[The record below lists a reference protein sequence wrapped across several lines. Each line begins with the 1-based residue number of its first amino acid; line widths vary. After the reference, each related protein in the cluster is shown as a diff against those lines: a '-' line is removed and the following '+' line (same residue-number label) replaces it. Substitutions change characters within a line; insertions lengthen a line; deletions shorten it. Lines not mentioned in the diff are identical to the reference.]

1 MKWEQ
6 SLTDYMAYQDQHY
19 RNPAKLDNPVE
30 IEDMECLKRS
40 GQAARQAFSKL
51 AAAFGQA
58 FPDWTQG
65 RVSAWM
71 NQAQVAR
78 PHFWVYYFPP
88 ENRSASPSFAL
99 RLVSDQGVLTVCLEL
114 SFIERSRQ
122 EETLAQQARILEVPA
137 QQEAYYWVQ
146 DSDKQT
152 RRMTTSESHRQEL
165 VEAYEAGQVRK
176 VLLRQDMRPLA
187 DYGDLEAVVQ
197 DLVKAVAGFW
207 PLYQVT
213 QS

>member
-1 MKWEQ
+1 MKWVQ
-6 SLTDYMAYQDQHY
+6 SLTDYLIYQGQHY

-30 IEDMECLKRS
+30 IEGMENLKRS

-51 AAAFGQA
+51 ATAFRQA
-58 FPDWTQG
+58 FPDWTQA

-88 ENRSASPSFAL
+88 ENRLASPSFAL
-99 RLVSDQGVLTVCLEL
+99 RLVSDQGKLTVCLEL

-122 EETLAQQARILEVPA
+122 EQTLAQQARILEVPA
-137 QQEAYYWVQ
+137 PREAYYWVQ
-146 DSDKQT
+146 GSDKQT
-152 RRMTTSESHRQEL
+152 RRVTTSEGHRQEL
-165 VEAYEAGQVRK
+165 VQAYEAGQVRK
-176 VLLRQDMRPLA
+176 VLLRQDMHPLS
-187 DYGDLEAVVQ
+187 DYSDLEALVQ

>member
-1 MKWEQ
+1 MEWVQ
-6 SLTDYMAYQDQHY
+6 SLTDYLTYQGQHY
-19 RNPAKLDNPVE
+19 RNPAKLDNPIE
-30 IEDMECLKRS
+30 IEDMENLKRS
-40 GQAARQAFSKL
+40 GQAARQAFAKL
-51 AAAFGQA
+51 ATAFGQA
-58 FPDWTQG
+58 FPDWAQG

-88 ENRSASPSFAL
+88 ENQPASPSFAL
-99 RLVSDQGVLTVCLEL
+99 RLVSDQGALTVCLEL

-122 EETLAQQARILEVPA
+122 EQTLAQQVRILEVPA
-137 QQEAYYWVQ
+137 PREAYYWVQ

-152 RRMTTSESHRQEL
+152 RRVTTSEGHRQEL
-165 VEAYEAGQVRK
+165 VQAYEAGQVRK
-176 VLLRQDMRPLA
+176 VLLRQDMQPLA
-187 DYGDLEAVVQ
+187 DYSDLDALVQ
-197 DLVKAVAGFW
+197 DLVKAVADFW